1 MLYSFMHVLLLG
13 EDFRNMICDNIVQ
26 IFYVDSFGFI
36 FLRTTELRP
45 EQQRIFSS
53 EETDVNAH
61 SNHTLR

>member
-1 MLYSFMHVLLLG
+1 MFYSFTHVLFLG

-26 IFYVDSFGFI
+26 IFYLDFFGFI

-53 EETDVNAH
+53 EETDVNTH